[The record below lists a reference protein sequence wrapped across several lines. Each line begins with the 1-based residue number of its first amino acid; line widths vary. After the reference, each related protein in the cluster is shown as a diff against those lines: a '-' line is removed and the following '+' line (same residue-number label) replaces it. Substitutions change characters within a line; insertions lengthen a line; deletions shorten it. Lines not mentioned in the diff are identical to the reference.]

1 MVVYL
6 LINRSDIMNLFLLGY
21 LCFCVAINL
30 ADSSDPETGF
40 PEISENDSSDNCSR
54 CDETEQDTSCVCF
67 EDLDRCVIVCNSG
80 LYCTCPNCNLC
91 WQEQQRLMLV
101 TQIVISVLFAL
112 GMVGLV
118 IVYLKIC
125 HKTRQH
131 PTRRRHI
138 VLHEAQDL
146 TTQSSIIESL
156 RERPPSYNEVIR
168 NTPSVYTSSCN
179 NAPPLYASPYN
190 RASMQEAPPSY
201 PGTPKPQEKI
211 QDSNEP
217 PSSLP
222 VAQHM

>member
-67 EDLDRCVIVCNSG
+67 EDLDR
-80 LYCTCPNCNLC
+80 
-91 WQEQQRLMLV
+91 QEQQRLMLV